1 MTKKFNK
8 RKIYHICR
16 LDKFVNFLD
25 NFLETKN
32 LHIHDEPEKK
42 IGTLMRWRKWV
53 KSKNLRR
60 KFVCQNFKIKICIH
74 PMCIHPT
81 FRTSA

>member
-1 MTKKFNK
+1 MMTKKFNK

-42 IGTLMRWRKWV
+42 IWHTNEVEKMG
-53 KSKNLRR
+53 
-60 KFVCQNFKIKICIH
+60 KIKKSSKKICLSK
-74 PMCIHPT
+74 
-81 FRTSA
+81 FQN

>member
-25 NFLETKN
+25 IFLGSSGALTLILKN
-32 LHIHDEPEKK
+32 SYIFSNIPKK
-42 IGTLMRWRKWV
+42 YF
-53 KSKNLRR
+53 S
-60 KFVCQNFKIKICIH
+60 
-74 PMCIHPT
+74 
-81 FRTSA
+81 S